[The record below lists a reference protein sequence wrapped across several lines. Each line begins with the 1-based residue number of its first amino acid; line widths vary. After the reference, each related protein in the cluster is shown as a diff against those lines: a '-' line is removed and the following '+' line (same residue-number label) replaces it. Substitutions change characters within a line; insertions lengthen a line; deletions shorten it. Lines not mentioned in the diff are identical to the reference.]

1 MIRVLNTI
9 ISDLLAHLQQSA
21 FRDVVGTRASFRV
34 PVSEWLVNTLV
45 AQALRDT
52 TAPVK
57 SVDVQPHDGDEMN
70 VIVTVK
76 WPFVPPLTIGLTIE
90 RQPVF
95 PESPILVLHWTL
107 LGGLGAIASRFTSA
121 LDNLPPGIEVD
132 GEFVVLDLPV
142 LAKRSPPVAAVLG
155 YVKNLQVHTA
165 EGLIFLEAHLQI

>member
-21 FRDVVGTRASFRV
+21 FRDVAGTRASVRV

-45 AQALRDT
+45 AQALRDST
-52 TAPVK
+52 GPVK
-57 SVDVQPHDGDEMN
+57 SVDVQPHDGDELS
-70 VIVTVK
+70 VIVTVR

-107 LGGLGAIASRFTSA
+107 LGGLGAIASRFTAA
-121 LDNLPPGIEVD
+121 LDKLPPGIEVD
-132 GEFVVLDLPV
+132 GEFIVLDLPV
-142 LAKRSPPVAAVLG
+142 LAKRSTRVAAVLG
-155 YVKNLQVHTA
+155 YVTNLQLHTD
-165 EGLIFLEAHLQI
+165 EGRIIVEAHLRV